1 MSKIQ
6 VKFVKEVEADLNAYY
21 ESFPKSL
28 RTQIDDALYALLGGQ
43 KPKRRS
49 PREAPRN
56 TKVGGTT
63 VFRLGTTPIRI
74 GSKVSNVFADL
85 RRLNG
90 GDVVKKEEVEKIAVQ
105 HGLKKSNVL
114 NNMVRNGYLVGIN

>member
-1 MSKIQ
+1 VSKIQ

-43 KPKRRS
+43 KPKRKS
-49 PREAPRN
+49 PSRPPRVL
-56 TKVGGTT
+56 KDSK
-63 VFRLGTTPIRI
+63 VFRITSKASHRI
-74 GSKVSNVFADL
+74 GSKTAAAMSDL

-90 GDVVKKEEVEKIAVQ
+90 GDVVNRAEIFKVAEQ
-105 HGLKKSNVL
+105 HGMQKGSVI
-114 NNMVRNGYLVGIN
+114 NNLVAKGYLVPVN